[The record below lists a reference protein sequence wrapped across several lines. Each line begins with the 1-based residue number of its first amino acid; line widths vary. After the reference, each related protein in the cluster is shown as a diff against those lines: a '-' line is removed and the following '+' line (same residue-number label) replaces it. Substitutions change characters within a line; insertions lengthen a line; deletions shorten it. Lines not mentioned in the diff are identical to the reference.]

1 MVQVDDSISYDPNMT
16 PNEHDKDWSESVRDA
31 VAAFTRQVGD
41 SSAQLAAA
49 AERFAGDSMKV
60 LDESSRRA
68 EESAA
73 KSNEAAGAAGAA
85 AAEARQMTES
95 VHGMIS
101 EAAERVK
108 QETSSFFQDAIRQIE
123 DAGATSRR
131 SNLELQEKVDG
142 AIGQIESSVAS
153 ARDFA
158 SQSGTAAQQ
167 AQLAASEARSMSAE
181 STAVAQSAAETARA
195 AAEEI
200 AALREAVARAQ
211 RTADEA
217 ATGAARTASTELAS
231 LREAVAGA
239 QQIANEAAAEAAR
252 TASTEIA
259 SLREAVAGA
268 ERLASQAAAEAAR
281 STQSEVTSLRAAVAG
296 AERTAAEARQVAL
309 EATAIVQAHPI
320 NTEPSVSAGA
330 QEVLERLEADYSL
343 LTKLVQELH
352 ARIASLST
360 QTSPVYQF
368 IPPTQRPELDANVEE
383 TSEPSYEESSAIE
396 SAMTGDETV
405 AEMPAADEPTDE
417 EPATAASWGEPST
430 VAADSWNTARF
441 AATEMPVE
449 PEVAPEA
456 HASHEIEPG
465 NEVAPEEAPEP
476 TTGETIAGRV
486 LVSISP
492 VPDFDRLLSLDG
504 ALGRM
509 SGIGNVTLADYARE
523 EVTFRV
529 EVDPPTSVEDFRSRL
544 SVSAGASIEVV
555 ASGGDGL
562 ALRLAS

>member
-16 PNEHDKDWSESVRDA
+16 PNEHGKDWSQSIRDA

-49 AERFAGDSMKV
+49 AERFAGDSMKA

-68 EESAA
+68 EESAL

-95 VHGMIS
+95 LRSMLN

-108 QETSSFFQDAIRQIE
+108 QDTSSFFQDAIRQIE
-123 DAGATSRR
+123 EAGAASRR
-131 SNLELQEKVDG
+131 NNLDLQQKLDTAV
-142 AIGQIESSVAS
+142 GQIEISLAA

-158 SQSGTAAQQ
+158 SQASTAAQE
-167 AQLAASEARSMSAE
+167 ARHAASEAQSMNGDAGN
-181 STAVAQSAAETARA
+181 VAQAAAEAARA
-195 AAEEI
+195 AAGEI
-200 AALREAVARAQ
+200 AI
-211 RTADEA
+211 
-217 ATGAARTASTELAS
+217 

-239 QQIANEAAAEAAR
+239 QRTANEAAAEAAR
-252 TASTEIA
+252 SAATELA

-268 ERLASQAAAEAAR
+268 ERLASEAAAEATR
-281 STQSEVTSLRAAVAG
+281 STASEVTSLRAAVAG

-309 EATAIVQAHPI
+309 EASAIVQSQPAS
-320 NTEPSVSAGA
+320 TEQSVSAGA

-368 IPPTQRPELDANVEE
+368 IPPSQPPELDVNVEE
-383 TSEPSYEESSAIE
+383 ASQPSYHESSI
-396 SAMTGDETV
+396 TGDETV
-405 AEMPAADEPTDE
+405 AEEPAA
-417 EPATAASWGEPST
+417 PANWDEPST
-430 VAADSWNTARF
+430 AAADSWNTARY

-449 PEVAPEA
+449 PEVPAETRA
-456 HASHEIEPG
+456 THEVEPG
-465 NEVAPEEAPEP
+465 VEAASEEASATP
-476 TTGETIAGRV
+476 GETIAGRV

-529 EVDPPTSVEDFRSRL
+529 EVDPPTSVEDFRNRL